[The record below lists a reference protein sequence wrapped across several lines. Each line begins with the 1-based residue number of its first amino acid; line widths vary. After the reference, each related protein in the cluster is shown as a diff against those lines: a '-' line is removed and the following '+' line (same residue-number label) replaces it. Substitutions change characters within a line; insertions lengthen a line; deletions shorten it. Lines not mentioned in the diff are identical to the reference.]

1 MAFDACMMRA
11 VLSEF
16 SFEFPEA
23 KIEKIYQ
30 PTADEIVMLIH
41 YGKKQRRLSFN
52 VGANSPRLQLTDT
65 VKENPI
71 SAPMFCMFL
80 RKRLVGA
87 KIVSVEQVDFDRIA
101 IFRLSS
107 YDEMGFSVELR
118 LICEIMGK
126 YANLIL
132 TDSEDK
138 IINALKLV
146 DFSASEI
153 RQILPGLKYTLP
165 EQKPRVSPLRF
176 DETDFALA
184 LSSFG
189 EERPCEKLITSY
201 FSGVATQIA
210 RELVFRASGSVYTT
224 VGEIDKERFVGVL
237 CEWRDI
243 LLNSEYKPT
252 LAIDKEGNP
261 KDYSYM
267 DISYLGD
274 ACRVVHFDT
283 LSRLFD
289 TYFAE
294 RDRVE
299 RIKARSSDVRG
310 LLSSAI
316 SRTERKLSLQRETL
330 LQSERGEDYKRIGD
344 LITANLYMIPR
355 GASSFLCVDY
365 YSEDCPEIEIE
376 LDSRLSP
383 SANAQKM
390 YKLYNK
396 AKTAK
401 RVLTEQIAIW
411 EKELLYLESVT
422 AFLDN
427 AECEQDIND
436 IRDEL
441 YASGYASRMRSYKP
455 KSNSKPKPI
464 TMTTSGGFKLYIGRN
479 NIENDKLT
487 FKLAEKGDL
496 WFHTK
501 DIPGSHV
508 IMVTDG
514 KEPSLQDYT
523 EACEIAAGYSKA
535 KGESVAVDYTFVKN
549 IKKPSGAKPGF
560 VIYKTNYTA
569 FVKPKKKI
577 GESYG

>member
-11 VLSEF
+11 VLGEF
-16 SFEFPEA
+16 RMEFPEA

-80 RKRLVGA
+80 RKRLIGA
-87 KIVSVEQVDFDRIA
+87 KIISAEQAELDRIA
-101 IFRLSS
+101 IFKLSC
-107 YDEMGFSVELR
+107 YDEMGFAIELR

-132 TDSEDK
+132 TDSDGK

-165 EQKPRVSPLRF
+165 EQKPKASPLSF
-176 DETDFALA
+176 DEEGFLSA
-184 LSSFG
+184 LSAFG
-189 EERPCEKLITSY
+189 EERPCEKLITAY

-210 RELVFRASGSVYTT
+210 RELVFRASGDSGAA
-224 VGEIDKERFVGVL
+224 VGEVDRDKLVAVIRKWQRIL
-237 CEWRDI
+237 CEED
-243 LLNSEYKPT
+243 YTPT
-252 LAIDKEGNP
+252 LVLAPEGNP

-267 DISYLGD
+267 DIGYLGN
-274 ACRVVHFDT
+274 ACKKQSFDS
-283 LSRLFD
+283 LRELFD
-289 TYFAE
+289 VYFAE
-294 RDRVE
+294 RDRIE

-310 LLSSAI
+310 LLSAAI

-344 LITANLYMIPR
+344 LITSNLYMIPK
-355 GASSFLCVDY
+355 GADSFECVDY
-365 YSEDCPEIEIE
+365 YSEDCPLVKIE

-411 EKELLYLESVT
+411 EHELLYLESVS

-441 YASGYASRMRSYKP
+441 YSSGYASRMRSYRP
-455 KSNSKPKPI
+455 KSASKPKPI
-464 TMTTSGGFKLYIGRN
+464 TMTTSGGFTLYIGRN

-487 FKLAEKGDL
+487 FKIADKGDL

-514 KEPSLQDYT
+514 VEPSAQDYT

-535 KGESVAVDYTFVKN
+535 KGDSVAVDYTFVKN
-549 IKKPSGAKPGF
+549 IKKPAGAKPGF

-577 GESYG
+577 QA